1 MKKKLKVLLVFSTL
15 LYIPLV
21 ANQTH
26 PPLENYI
33 SSIKKEQFN
42 YDYKKNEAQS
52 SILKDSW
59 INPLSLSYTY
69 IKTDPTD
76 DVQTNQ
82 SAQIR
87 MNQTIFQTG
96 GIYYAIKYANA
107 LKKYSNYS
115 IDMAKR
121 KMVIDVISLL
131 MKIEQSTLSIERQK
145 LQIQNS
151 EINLEQKKEQYLN
164 GQLDSGFLDTAII
177 EKNMKTQLLYDI
189 ETAKERLVSSF
200 STLSDLSYK
209 DAKVPYFETL
219 TEDEFLQNNIL
230 LKMSKAKI
238 VTDSYKTDIVTAKYL
253 PKVSLIAGYSWTKS
267 ENSAT
272 KIRTVERDYYDYG
285 LQLSMP
291 LSINTLRDME
301 VTKIESLKSKI
312 DEKDKIIQLRSSY
325 EKVMQNVS
333 NFEKKQSLS
342 LENIELY
349 SKLLQDTK
357 KLFKAGYKTQYDV
370 DTLENSTKISE
381 LDSKIYEIDKQ
392 LELLTL
398 YELYDNGRR

>member
-1 MKKKLKVLLVFSTL
+1 MQKYFNLLL
-15 LYIPLV
+15 LLSIQV
-21 ANQTH
+21 SANQPT
-26 PPLENYI
+26 PTLENYI

-59 INPLSLSYTY
+59 INPLNLSYSY
-69 IKTDPTD
+69 SKTDPYGDT
-76 DVQTNQ
+76 QTNQ
-82 SAQIR
+82 LAQIR
-87 MNQTIFQTG
+87 LNQTLFQSG
-96 GIYYAIKYANA
+96 GIYYAIKYADA
-107 LKKYSNYS
+107 LEKYSNYS

-131 MKIEQSTLSIERQK
+131 MKIEQSTLSIKRQK
-145 LQIQNS
+145 LQIKNS

-177 EKNMKTQLLYDI
+177 ERNIKTQLLYDI

-209 DAKVPYFETL
+209 DAKVPHFEIL
-219 TEDEFLQNNIL
+219 TQEEFLKNNIL
-230 LKMSKAKI
+230 LKISKAKI
-238 VTDSYKTDIVTAKYL
+238 VTDSYQTDVTTAKYL
-253 PKVSLIAGYSWTKS
+253 PKINLIGGYSWSKN
-267 ENSAT
+267 EN
-272 KIRTVERDYYDYG
+272 RTLNIGADERDYYDYG
-285 LQLSMP
+285 LQLSIP
-291 LSINTLRDME
+291 LSINTFKDIE
-301 VTKIESLKSKI
+301 VSKIDTLKSKI
-312 DEKDKIIQLRSSY
+312 DKKDKIIQLRSIY
-325 EKVMQNVS
+325 EQVMQNVS
-333 NFEKKQSLS
+333 NFEKKQKLS

-370 DTLENSTKISE
+370 DTLKNSTKISE

-398 YELYDNGRR
+398 YEMYDKGQ